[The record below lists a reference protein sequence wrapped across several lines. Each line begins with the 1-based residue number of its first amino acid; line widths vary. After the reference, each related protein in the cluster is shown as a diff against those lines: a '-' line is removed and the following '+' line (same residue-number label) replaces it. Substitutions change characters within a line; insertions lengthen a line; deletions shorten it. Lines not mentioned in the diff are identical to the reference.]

1 MADAPLARS
10 PIQPA
15 PPIVTRFGWEVSGRR
30 SKASLRLADRTPL
43 CKVQIRAPDSGSIAE
58 RLNAPSGRARRD
70 ETGTLIVGSA
80 PGEWL
85 LVGAPGGAAELVQR
99 GVTAGN
105 EFVTVTDVT
114 HGRTLLRLTGAQGA
128 AVLAKVCGIDFS
140 ERVTPTGTALRAL
153 LGRLVTDLVR
163 DDVAGDRSYLLH
175 CERSTGHHL
184 YATLLDAGGEFGIE
198 PDGFAF
204 PD

>member
-1 MADAPLARS
+1 VADAPLARS

-43 CKVQIRAPDSGSIAE
+43 SKVQIRAPDSGSVAE
-58 RLNAPSGRARRD
+58 GLNAPSGRARRD

-85 LVGAPGGAAELVQR
+85 LVGAPGGAAELV
-99 GVTAGN
+99 
-105 EFVTVTDVT
+105 TVTDVT
-114 HGRTLLRLTGAQGA
+114 HGRALLRLTGAQGA

-140 ERVTPTGTALRAL
+140 ERVTPTGTALRTL